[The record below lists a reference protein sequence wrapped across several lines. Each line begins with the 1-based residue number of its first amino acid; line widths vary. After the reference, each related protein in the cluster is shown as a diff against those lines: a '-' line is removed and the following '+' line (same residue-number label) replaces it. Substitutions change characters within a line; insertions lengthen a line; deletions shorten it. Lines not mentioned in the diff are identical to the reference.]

1 MFQLGWPSL
10 SVRFSNRCI
19 LLYTVLIVALYFKEC
34 RSSTLPLSSSVI
46 SIGENSLQ
54 PINILRRF
62 PVAIFDTSKSSLE
75 SFLQTAGVMVPAGMI
90 WKLGT
95 LKSSGMKPWMMEG
108 GR

>member
-10 SVRFSNRCI
+10 SIRVGNRCI
-19 LLYTVLIVALYFKEC
+19 LLYTVLILALFFKEC
-34 RSSTLPLSSSVI
+34 RSSAIPISSGVI
-46 SIGENSLQ
+46 SIGENSIQ
-54 PINILRRF
+54 PINIFRRF
-62 PVAIFDTSKSSLE
+62 PVAIFDTSKASIE